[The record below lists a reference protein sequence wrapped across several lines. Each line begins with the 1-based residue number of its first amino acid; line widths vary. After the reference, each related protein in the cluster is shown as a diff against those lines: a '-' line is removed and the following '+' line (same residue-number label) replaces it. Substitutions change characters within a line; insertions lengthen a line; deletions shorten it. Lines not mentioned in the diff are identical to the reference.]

1 MNIKDKCHFC
11 DNEIYKMSEA
21 FPWIDNWQS
30 ENCQFHPASFD
41 VIRLQETGV
50 KAPHLS
56 PLDVSAIV
64 LAMYNLTNKQTRLRK
79 IDDNVISISKKA
91 QRTSRSAAKNM
102 LPHTGTMRRRIYDY
116 IVATGGAT
124 DFQLEDYLKGS
135 HQTVSAGRRS
145 LVVDGYLIDSGKT
158 IKNRIG
164 NDCIVWVE
172 AKMKQGVLLG

>member
-1 MNIKDKCHFC
+1 
-11 DNEIYKMSEA
+11 
-21 FPWIDNWQS
+21 
-30 ENCQFHPASFD
+30 
-41 VIRLQETGV
+41 
-50 KAPHLS
+50 
-56 PLDVSAIV
+56 
-64 LAMYNLTNKQTRLRK
+64 MYNLTNKQTRLRR

-102 LPHTGTMRRRIYDY
+102 LPHTGTMRRKIYDY
-116 IVATGGAT
+116 IVATGGVT

-145 LVVDGYLIDSGKT
+145 LVVDGYVIDSGRT